1 MEMWRLSWDQRSP
14 DRLEELLFASTHKTV
29 AATFCS
35 SFVYWFYNH
44 RDNLITSLFSL
55 SVFRFIIRFNFSI
68 YLGHFIFM
76 YYDLFTSTEPVEFS
90 NYQFISRTLYV
101 LAWSFLIGLII
112 YLLFEAP
119 FIRLSKLVVDLLRPA
134 LSSNFTCPSA
144 SSPLRLEN
152 NKSTTGDIF
161 NSPSISLVR
170 MMVTFAKNTFTP
182 SDLRIRLYASPP
194 KSKLELNNNSPECS
208 KLQWLNPNHAN
219 CVKYKNNSSSLFSFT
234 SFVIKVSFC
243 HQFLFA

>member
-1 MEMWRLSWDQRSP
+1 MFVYLFVSLQRHLLPTVLCSVTGLLVLFMEIWRLTWDQQSP
-14 DRLEELLFASTHKTV
+14 DRLEELIFASTHKTV
-29 AATFCS
+29 AAAFCS

-76 YYDLFTSTEPVEFS
+76 YYDLFTSPEPVEFS

-119 FIRLSKLVVDLLRPA
+119 FIRLSKLVVDQLRPA
-134 LSSNFTCPSA
+134 LSSSNYTRSVSTPIRSEGNRSA
-144 SSPLRLEN
+144 PRN
-152 NKSTTGDIF
+152 DF
-161 NSPSISLVR
+161 NSPSINLLR
-170 MMVTFAKNTFTP
+170 MMVNFAKNTFTP
-182 SDLRIRLYASPP
+182 SDLRIRLFVSPS

-208 KLQWLNPNHAN
+208 KLQ
-219 CVKYKNNSSSLFSFT
+219 
-234 SFVIKVSFC
+234 
-243 HQFLFA
+243 